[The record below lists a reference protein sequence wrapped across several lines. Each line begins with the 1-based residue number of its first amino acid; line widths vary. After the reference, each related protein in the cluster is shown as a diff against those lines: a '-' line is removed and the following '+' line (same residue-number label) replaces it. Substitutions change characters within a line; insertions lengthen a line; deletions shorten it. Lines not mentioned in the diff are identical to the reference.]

1 MGKNDTFG
9 VLKDA
14 MQRLILKDLLE
25 WKASE
30 NRKPLI
36 IQGAR
41 QTGKTWIMKEFG
53 AGYFEKSVYFNFETS
68 TVLQSLFVSDFDI
81 KRILAT
87 LEIAAATSIS
97 KDTLL
102 IFDEIQEAPGG
113 ITALKYFFE
122 QAPEYFIVAAG
133 SFLGLSLQ
141 KSHTFPVGKVDFLFL
156 YPLSFEE
163 FLLNAG
169 EERLLLALHERNH
182 DVVKPF
188 HEKLIRLL
196 REYYF
201 TGGMPEALNRWL
213 EKKDPKSVREIQN
226 KILLGYENDFGK
238 YAPAATVPKIRLVW
252 QSVVSQLSREN
263 RKFVFRYLKKGARV
277 QEFESAIQWLA
288 LAGLVHKCSRISK
301 PAIPLKS
308 YADYDSFKLFLLDVG
323 LLNAMAGLESEIL
336 LIKNQV
342 LTEYKG
348 AMTEQFVAQ
357 ELKLKYD
364 LFYWSSDSGNS
375 EIDFVVQKGSRI
387 IPAEVKAEEN
397 LKSKSLRVYSEKYQ
411 PVKAMRLS
419 MSFFRDQDWMQNV
432 PLYATF
438 LL

>member
-1 MGKNDTFG
+1 
-9 VLKDA
+9 
-14 MQRLILKDLLE
+14 
-25 WKASE
+25 
-30 NRKPLI
+30 
-36 IQGAR
+36 
-41 QTGKTWIMKEFG
+41 
-53 AGYFEKSVYFNFETS
+53 
-68 TVLQSLFVSDFDI
+68 
-81 KRILAT
+81 
-87 LEIAAATSIS
+87 
-97 KDTLL
+97 
-102 IFDEIQEAPGG
+102 
-113 ITALKYFFE
+113 
-122 QAPEYFIVAAG
+122 
-133 SFLGLSLQ
+133 
-141 KSHTFPVGKVDFLFL
+141 
-156 YPLSFEE
+156 
-163 FLLNAG
+163 
-169 EERLLLALHERNH
+169 
-182 DVVKPF
+182 
-188 HEKLIRLL
+188 
-196 REYYF
+196 
-201 TGGMPEALNRWL
+201 
-213 EKKDPKSVREIQN
+213 
-226 KILLGYENDFGK
+226 
-238 YAPAATVPKIRLVW
+238 
-252 QSVVSQLSREN
+252 
-263 RKFVFRYLKKGARV
+263 
-277 QEFESAIQWLA
+277 
-288 LAGLVHKCSRISK
+288 VHKCSRISK

>member
-1 MGKNDTFG
+1 
-9 VLKDA
+9 

-156 YPLSFEE
+156 YLKRKANSSYAQIQ
-163 FLLNAG
+163 N
-169 EERLLLALHERNH
+169 
-182 DVVKPF
+182 
-188 HEKLIRLL
+188 IRL
-196 REYYF
+196 
-201 TGGMPEALNRWL
+201 
-213 EKKDPKSVREIQN
+213 I
-226 KILLGYENDFGK
+226 
-238 YAPAATVPKIRLVW
+238 
-252 QSVVSQLSREN
+252 
-263 RKFVFRYLKKGARV
+263 
-277 QEFESAIQWLA
+277 
-288 LAGLVHKCSRISK
+288 GLVVDK
-301 PAIPLKS
+301 
-308 YADYDSFKLFLLDVG
+308 
-323 LLNAMAGLESEIL
+323 
-336 LIKNQV
+336 
-342 LTEYKG
+342 
-348 AMTEQFVAQ
+348 
-357 ELKLKYD
+357 
-364 LFYWSSDSGNS
+364 
-375 EIDFVVQKGSRI
+375 
-387 IPAEVKAEEN
+387 
-397 LKSKSLRVYSEKYQ
+397 
-411 PVKAMRLS
+411 
-419 MSFFRDQDWMQNV
+419 
-432 PLYATF
+432 
-438 LL
+438 